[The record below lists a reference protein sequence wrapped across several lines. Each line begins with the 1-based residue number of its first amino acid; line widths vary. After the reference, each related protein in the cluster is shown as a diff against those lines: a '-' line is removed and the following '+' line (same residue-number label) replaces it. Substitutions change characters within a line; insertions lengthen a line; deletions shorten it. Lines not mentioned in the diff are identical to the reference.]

1 MKNEKKNLISIS
13 THRNVIKRQK
23 LISSSKSYSPHGHV
37 CQHSTNPGLDIN
49 SWPTRISSL
58 PLRVFILFIQLL
70 EFSGIIGLGPVTS
83 VNDWCPTRRS
93 SAQFPVQYEL
103 TRFRLF
109 VFVFLCVCVRCF
121 QWSRFRNCCPRTHSL
136 IHSARKKKDF
146 KWITK
151 DITIKW

>member
-1 MKNEKKNLISIS
+1 MKNKKKLIWIS
-13 THRNVIKRQK
+13 THGNVIKRQK
-23 LISSSKSYSPHGHV
+23 LISSSKSYPPHGYV
-37 CQHSTNPGLDIN
+37 CQHLTNPGLDIN
-49 SWPTRISSL
+49 SWPPRISSL

-103 TRFRLF
+103 ARFRIF
-109 VFVFLCVCVRCF
+109 VYVFFAWVFVI
-121 QWSRFRNCCPRTHSL
+121 FRNCSPRTHSR
-136 IHSARKKKDF
+136 IYSARKKKNL

-151 DITIKW
+151 EITIKW